1 MTIKKYIPVITKIII
16 FCMLLSIAD
25 SIKSEWNWIP
35 YMLVCGWFSWM
46 VMDVKDYKEE
56 NERYN
61 KEKNKKEEIP
71 LKGLMKFECWDKKEK
86 KFWGD
91 FRIHP
96 QGFVAPAT
104 AEKDGYW
111 IYDWDY
117 DQKKLELY
125 IRTKD
130 KKTIKII

>member
-1 MTIKKYIPVITKIII
+1 MTIKKYIPVLIKIVI

-25 SIKSEWNWIP
+25 SIESNWYWIP
-35 YMLVCGWFSWM
+35 YMLICGWFGWM
-46 VMDVKDYKEE
+46 IMAVRDYKEE
-56 NERYN
+56 NEEY
-61 KEKNKKEEIP
+61 KKEEIS
-71 LKGLMKFECWDKKEK
+71 LKGLMKFQCWDKEEK

-96 QGFVAPAT
+96 QGFIAPAT
-104 AEKDGYW
+104 KSDGNNW
-111 IYDWDY
+111 IYDWEY